1 MNTAEG
7 NRQGQYKLL
16 FDVRRSVRYHIK
28 RRQFLDH
35 LGKFFKIFTTIGGL
49 GTITTILAKAGEGWT
64 FFYGTLVGVF
74 SIIDL
79 VIGTDESARL
89 HGDLARE
96 FINLERQMVLAGNEI
111 SDKELAAFNG
121 SRLEIEA
128 KEPPALKVLD
138 VICHNELATAMGLPE
153 SEQSEKLTWAQK
165 LLAPIHD
172 VSPDSL
178 KKRRP

>member
-89 HGDLARE
+89 HGEHEDYWT
-96 FINLERQMVLAGNEI
+96 
-111 SDKELAAFNG
+111 NG
-121 SRLEIEA
+121 SIWWR
-128 KEPPALKVLD
+128 
-138 VICHNELATAMGLPE
+138 CHFGMEGR
-153 SEQSEKLTWAQK
+153 KL
-165 LLAPIHD
+165 
-172 VSPDSL
+172 
-178 KKRRP
+178 RNN